1 MPWIKRNLLFVV
13 GLAVAVALLGFGI
26 FFYLLDKRA
35 AALAVD
41 EELNSKNT
49 EYTTL
54 AESKPAPT
62 QENIKEAKEQQVK
75 LLAFKESLRPQFS
88 VIPLPEALD
97 DAAFKNLLDRTIDAL
112 SKQAE
117 RNGVKLPTPA
127 VGSTRYAFTFDT
139 QIKQLEFTQRSL
151 APLSAQL
158 LDVQDLCRALFDS
171 KIHALESIR
180 RTPVNTN
187 DISPPSNYLAKKVQ
201 TNSVTGAAVFP
212 YEVTFQCFSA
222 ELANVLEAL
231 ANSTAVYLV
240 KSVNIERGS
249 AEGISMSAVAS
260 APGAGGMSPALANRY
275 GMGNRYGGAQ
285 AATASS
291 PTRPGDPVLDDK
303 PLRVTLN
310 IEVIKVTPAAPKK
323 G

>member
-35 AALAVD
+35 SALAVD
-41 EELNSKNT
+41 EELNSKNGEFT
-49 EYTTL
+49 EL
-54 AESKPAPT
+54 AGKKPAPT

-75 LLAFKESLRPQFS
+75 LGAFKETLRPQFS
-88 VIPLPEALD
+88 VTPLPEVLD
-97 DAAFKNLLDRTIDAL
+97 DASFKNLLDRTIDAL

-117 RNGVKLPTPA
+117 RNGVKLPAAAT
-127 VGSTRYAFTFDT
+127 GSTRYAFTFDT

-158 LDVQDLCRALFDS
+158 LDVQDLCRTLFES

-201 TNSVTGAAVFP
+201 TNSMTGAAVFP
-212 YEVTFQCFSA
+212 YEITFQCFSA
-222 ELANVLEAL
+222 ECANVLEAL
-231 ANSTAVYLV
+231 ANSKAVYVV
-240 KSVNIERGS
+240 KSVNVERGS
-249 AEGISMSAVAS
+249 AEGISATSTAAPVA
-260 APGAGGMSPALANRY
+260 AGMNQALANRY
-275 GMGNRYGGAQ
+275 GLGNRYGGAP
-285 AATASS
+285 AAAAA
-291 PTRPGDPVLDDK
+291 PTRPGDAILDDK

-310 IEVIKVTPAAPKK
+310 IEVIKVPPAAPKK

>member
-41 EELNSKNT
+41 EELNSKNA
-49 EYTTL
+49 EYTSL

-62 QENIKEAKEQQVK
+62 QDNIKEAKEQQVK

-88 VIPLPEALD
+88 VIPLPEVLD
-97 DAAFKNLLDRTIDAL
+97 DATFKNLLDRTIDSLA
-112 SKQAE
+112 KQAE

-158 LDVQDLCRALFDS
+158 LDVQDICRALFDS

-187 DISPPSNYLAKKVQ
+187 DISPPSNYLTKKVQ

-249 AEGISMSAVAS
+249 AEGISASTVAA
-260 APGAGGMSPALANRY
+260 APAAGGMSPALAARY
-275 GMGNRYGGAQ
+275 GMGRPPVA
-285 AATASS
+285 AAAPATA
-291 PTRPGDPVLDDK
+291 TRPGDPVLDDK

-310 IEVIKVTPAAPKK
+310 IEVIKVSPATPKK